1 MGEEKPDEELMGKR
15 KLAPRLSTDTFDV
28 DNVRMSG
35 LTAEYTSCAKKCFE
49 GLGPKA
55 GMDKF
60 FIWRHDYGTIGVIY
74 DVLSARRARA
84 AEREIKRVKNR

>member
-1 MGEEKPDEELMGKR
+1 MKSIQLHKKIRDPLSGVPFMGEEKPDEELMGKR

-49 GLGPKA
+49 GLGTKA

-60 FIWRHDYGTIGVIY
+60 FI
-74 DVLSARRARA
+74 
-84 AEREIKRVKNR
+84 